1 MNFHIIKKV
10 VKGSIAEELEI
21 EPGDRLISIDGN
33 EIKDVL
39 DYRYYINAE
48 EFTMVIEKPNG
59 EEWELDIEND
69 YEDIG
74 LEFDEGLMSDCRSC
88 TNNCIFCFIDQMPK
102 GMRETLYFKDD
113 DSRLSFLQ
121 GNYVT
126 LTNMKEADIDRI
138 IRFNLAP
145 INISVHTTN
154 PELRKKMLH
163 NRFAGESLKYIDK
176 LYENNVPMNGQIV
189 MCPGYNDGEELKKS
203 LKDLL
208 KYAPIMESVS
218 VVPVGLTRFRDD
230 LPRLTIINKEKA
242 LETIGIIEEIQKL
255 AMKKYNI
262 HFAQAS
268 DEFYLIAGKDMP
280 VESTYD
286 GYIQLENG
294 VGMLRLLKEEV
305 EDALD
310 TADILKEDFDREE
323 TVSIATAVL
332 PANSL
337 KELAVKI
344 ESKFPNKK
352 INLYVIRNDFFGE
365 RITVAGLL
373 TGTDIIKQLKGKP
386 LGNRLLLSVNMFRS
400 GEEVLL
406 DDLTRSDIENTLG
419 TKTVIVGQ
427 SGYDLVNAIVS
438 KDYIEDNA
446 YKAYEKGVKNE

>member
-1 MNFHIIKKV
+1 M
-10 VKGSIAEELEI
+10 
-21 EPGDRLISIDGN
+21 
-33 EIKDVL
+33 
-39 DYRYYINAE
+39 
-48 EFTMVIEKPNG
+48 
-59 EEWELDIEND
+59 
-69 YEDIG
+69 
-74 LEFDEGLMSDCRSC
+74 
-88 TNNCIFCFIDQMPK
+88 
-102 GMRETLYFKDD
+102 
-113 DSRLSFLQ
+113 
-121 GNYVT
+121 
-126 LTNMKEADIDRI
+126 
-138 IRFNLAP
+138 
-145 INISVHTTN
+145 
-154 PELRKKMLH
+154 
-163 NRFAGESLKYIDK
+163 
-176 LYENNVPMNGQIV
+176 
-189 MCPGYNDGEELKKS
+189 
-203 LKDLL
+203 
-208 KYAPIMESVS
+208 
-218 VVPVGLTRFRDD
+218 GLTRFRDD
-230 LPRLTIINKEKA
+230 LPRLTIVNKEKA
-242 LETIGIIEEIQKL
+242 LETIEIIEEIQKL
-255 AMKKYNI
+255 AMKKCNI

-294 VGMLRLLKEEV
+294 VGMIRLLKEEV
-305 EDALD
+305 VDALD
-310 TADILKEDFDREE
+310 TANILKEDLDRKE

-337 KELAVKI
+337 KELTVKI